1 MRDRTLKWLVAAAM
15 AVLLPCS
22 ASAAGLG
29 RLIVHSALGQ
39 PLNAEVELISVQKG
53 ETITARLASPET
65 YQQAGAQYNNMLTGA
80 RVTLDRRPSGQQYL
94 RVTTP
99 RPITEPFLEL
109 LIEINS
115 ENGRV
120 VRHYTAL
127 LDPPGY
133 GRAAA
138 EVPPPVARTEPS
150 APAAAA
156 TPLPPPTPPVAE
168 GSLSAPQ
175 PPSAPARARKRAAVP
190 PTAPKTV
197 TTAEAG
203 AQREYGP
210 VKPGET
216 LRKIAR
222 NVRPEGVSLEQTL
235 VGLYRQNPDAF
246 LNKNMNLVK
255 SGKILRVPDAAEI
268 AALAPRDA
276 SQEVRMQ
283 VADFNAYRNRVA
295 DRPATAPE
303 AGSVRSG
310 RIGTS
315 RVTERGAPEVPRDTV
330 RVSRGEPAK
339 GKDAGRMNTAERL
352 RALEEEVIAREKALA
367 EANERI
373 AQLEQIIK
381 DTQRAIEL
389 KGGAAAGPK
398 GAEKAAPAQP
408 DSTVAIAPPVTPT
421 AKPQEPPP
429 PAKASPAESPAAGA
443 AKDRTPTEAAP
454 AAKAEPPAKAKAAAA
469 LEPATEPSFMSTLL
483 DEPLY
488 LAAGGVAV
496 LLGGLAFMMVR
507 RRRQAEADPYDSETI
522 APTFGGG
529 SDGGVTEPTLGDSSI
544 ERAAAV
550 RADSSAK
557 SAQDVKIA
565 TASSATAPEA
575 LPSTPPT
582 RSPSED
588 NDLDFDLVR
597 RVGAPAGSSPSRESA
612 QRDALSRNA
621 PAALDRD
628 TAARGFNLEPPPPV
642 NAPLDMDKVS
652 SEPPPSVDFKL
663 DLNDLD
669 VNAPSRQAPGGGG
682 DDHWHDVQQK
692 FDLAKAYQA
701 MGDKGGA
708 RDILQE
714 VMREGDK
721 DQQAHAKKL
730 LESLS

>member
-1 MRDRTLKWLVAAAM
+1 MGL
-15 AVLLPCS
+15 LLPCS

-138 EVPPPVARTEPS
+138 EVPPPVARTEPG

-156 TPLPPPTPPVAE
+156 TPVPPPTPPVAE

-190 PTAPKTV
+190 PAAPKSAA
-197 TTAEAG
+197 TAEAG

-315 RVTERGAPEVPRDTV
+315 RVTERGAPEGPRDTV

-389 KGGAAAGPK
+389 KGGAPAGPK

-408 DSTVAIAPPVTPT
+408 DGSTVAIAPPVTPA
-421 AKPQEPPP
+421 AKLQEPPP
-429 PAKASPAESPAAGA
+429 PAKASPADSPAAGA

-454 AAKAEPPAKAKAAAA
+454 AAKAEPPAKAKAAVAP
-469 LEPATEPSFMSTLL
+469 EPATEPSFMSTLL

-507 RRRQAEADPYDSETI
+507 RRRQVEADADPYDSETI

-529 SDGGVTEPTLGDSSI
+529 SDGGVTEPTLGDNLI

-557 SAQDVKIA
+557 PAQDVKIA
-565 TASSATAPEA
+565 AASSATAPA
-575 LPSTPPT
+575 RPSTPPT
-582 RSPSED
+582 RSTSED

-597 RVGAPAGSSPSRESA
+597 RASAPAGSSPSRESA
-612 QRDALSRNA
+612 HRDALSRNA
-621 PAALDRD
+621 PAALGRD
-628 TAARGFNLEPPPPV
+628 AAEHGFNLEPPPPV

-652 SEPPPSVDFKL
+652 SEPPPSVDFRL

-669 VNAPSRQAPGGGG
+669 VNAPARQAPGGGG
-682 DDHWHDVQQK
+682 DGHWHDVQQK

-714 VMREGDK
+714 VVREGDK
-721 DQQAHAKKL
+721 DQQAQAKKL